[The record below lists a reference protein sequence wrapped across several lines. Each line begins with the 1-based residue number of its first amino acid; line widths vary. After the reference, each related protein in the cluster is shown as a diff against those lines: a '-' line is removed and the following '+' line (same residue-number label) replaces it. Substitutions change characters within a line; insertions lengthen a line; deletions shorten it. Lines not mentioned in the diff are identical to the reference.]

1 MTTLESSVRGDRA
14 RSVDERRPLGSIRF
28 DWVAAILGL
37 WLMFGTYLDGWA
49 HNNIASELESFFNPW
64 HAVLYAGFFAAA
76 GLYAVAWLRNILK
89 GYHWRRALPIGYGL
103 SLVGVVIFLFGGFAD
118 GIWHTIFGIE
128 ADIEALLSSTHL
140 VLFAGGIPIMGGID
154 S

>member
-1 MTTLESSVRGDRA
+1 
-14 RSVDERRPLGSIRF
+14 
-28 DWVAAILGL
+28 
-37 WLMFGTYLDGWA
+37 MFGTYLDGWA
-49 HNNIASELESFFNPW
+49 HNNIASELESFFTPW

-76 GLYAVAWLRNILK
+76 GFYAVAWLRNILK

-118 GIWHTIFGIE
+118 GIWHTISGIE
-128 ADIEALLSSTHL
+128 ADIEALLSPTHL

-154 S
+154 G